1 MTTVSTRLA
10 KLEQQNTV
18 SFPQTPDTPSSTVVV
33 PAPGSSS
40 QGVLGLPAISDL
52 EHYSIDSCP
61 DLSNRNILWTRVK
74 SGGLSLPLPIDS
86 CCSVSLVSGSHTD
99 HLLASQ
105 PNLQFTP
112 LSKKIPVSVANPNAT
127 LFATGTMQ
135 VPITF
140 ENGTNCTFLMLSV
153 PGLAWPLMLGENH
166 QVNYLKLVLHG
177 AIFLATCLA
186 LAFGDK
192 LQVDCSV
199 YHALFATNLTTF
211 WSCNDCTEYAGV
223 TKCNFYC
230 ELPRN
235 VETRKPMQ
243 VTEVM
248 SHVAISGCNLQWF
261 QNNPCKRY
269 KK

>member
-1 MTTVSTRLA
+1 MVCKKPKCKKIKQFPTSSQPTINIADSQTNIEPTQQQVIMNQLQNLNSNMTTVSTCLA
-10 KLEQQNTV
+10 NLEQQNTV
-18 SFPQTPDTPSSTVVV
+18 SPRQTPDTPSCTVVE
-33 PAPGSSS
+33 PTPCPSS

-140 ENGTNCTFLMLSV
+140 ENRTNCTFLMLSV

-166 QVNYLKLVLHG
+166 QITTKALVDHYALTITFRHPAINTTIQCEKPREIQRHTNYLSFNG
-177 AIFLATCLA
+177 NA
-186 LAFGDK
+186 
-192 LQVDCSV
+192 
-199 YHALFATNLTTF
+199 
-211 WSCNDCTEYAGV
+211 
-223 TKCNFYC
+223 
-230 ELPRN
+230 
-235 VETRKPMQ
+235 
-243 VTEVM
+243 
-248 SHVAISGCNLQWF
+248 
-261 QNNPCKRY
+261 
-269 KK
+269 